1 MQPAAATQGGAG
13 QELLKAF
20 LDSTV
25 AAITHTPHHSH
36 HSHSSPLTLLTTHT
50 LHPVQA
56 SKPEDGLK
64 CSECNQALPVA
75 VVMNSLT
82 LTIKAYM
89 RQYYAVSV
97 CVSVCECV

>member
-20 LDSTV
+20 LDSPA
-25 AAITHTPHHSH
+25 AAITHTPHYSH
-36 HSHSSPLTLLTTHT
+36 PSPLTLLTTLT

-56 SKPEDGLK
+56 LKPEDGLK

-97 CVSVCECV
+97 